1 MAKVAKDTVF
11 FVSSAGTGYFY
22 STRRNKKKTKGETK
36 LSIQKYDPIARKH
49 VKFEEKKLSKLK
61 KSTVEAKSADAA
73 KDSKAAKPAKEKK
86 AKAAAAAE

>member
-22 STRRNKKKTKGETK
+22 SSRRNKKKTKGETK
-36 LSIQKYDPIARKH
+36 LSLLKYDPIARKH

-61 KSTVEAKSADAA
+61 KAETKAA
-73 KDSKAAKPAKEKK
+73 KPAEASAEAKPAKEKK
-86 AKAAAAAE
+86 AKAAPAAE